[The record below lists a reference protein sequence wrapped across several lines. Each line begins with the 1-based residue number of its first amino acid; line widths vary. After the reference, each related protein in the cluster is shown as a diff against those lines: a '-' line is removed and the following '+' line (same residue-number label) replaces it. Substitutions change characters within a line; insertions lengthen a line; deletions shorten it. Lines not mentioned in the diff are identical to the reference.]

1 MNDSPDSEAGYVFLK
16 ILAPGLSESF
26 PEDAKLELSAYMA
39 ASLYGLSAEVDG
51 LSIGTVA
58 SGSMEVLI
66 RSADDVWTSAQER
79 VSMLILVADAYAAGM
94 SQLEFAGNFGNN
106 AQLQAAFNAASTASA
121 QSMYSKNPRAFWHHP
136 GMLPY
141 GNVTIKTVIPS
152 TREASTCAAL
162 CSNDAECL
170 TFAYSFLERLCFL
183 FTDAQMNLCD
193 PEVSDS

>member
-26 PEDAKLELSAYMA
+26 PALKIPKLELSAYMA

-51 LSIGTVA
+51 LSVGTVV

-121 QSMYSKNPRAFWHHP
+121 QSMSSKNPRAFWHHP
-136 GMLPY
+136 GMLTATSPY
-141 GNVTIKTVIPS
+141 GNVTL
-152 TREASTCAAL
+152 RQRHNQNC
-162 CSNDAECL
+162 
-170 TFAYSFLERLCFL
+170 
-183 FTDAQMNLCD
+183 
-193 PEVSDS
+193 